1 MRNAFDLYDS
11 ISWWDDVN
19 HYVNWAILI
28 GVFGL
33 FLLRLRLGRWVI
45 FGLAVGFGATT
56 AILWEIGEYF
66 AFIRHSAELTTA

>member
-1 MRNAFDLYDS
+1 MRKAFDLYDS
-11 ISWWDDVN
+11 ISWRADVN
-19 HYVNWAILI
+19 HYVNRATLI
-28 GVFGL
+28 GAFGL

-56 AILWEIGEYF
+56 AILWETGEYF